1 MQHELEE
8 RGFRELLKV
17 NIGDLHDAKTMKA
30 LRQSRNDDRSMR
42 DVDFMPCNFPGIQAN
57 ADYSYAGQPE
67 ELASCK
73 HMFLLRRNHVHR
85 IFMISTIQAGID
97 FPDAPAGALPSQ
109 KFASSIV
116 SDFSLPV

>member
-8 RGFRELLKV
+8 RRFRELLKV

-85 IFMISTIQAGID
+85 IFYDIDNSGRNRLSRRAGRRSARRKSKHELIRLKLLD
-97 FPDAPAGALPSQ
+97 
-109 KFASSIV
+109 
-116 SDFSLPV
+116 